1 MTSPTE
7 FTRSD
12 KLRHTPIAKLLFGMS
27 LPAMIS
33 MLVQAFYNIVDSM
46 FVARFD
52 AKAFE
57 ALSIVFPMQI
67 LIIAFATGLGVGAN
81 AVVAKK
87 LGERKRGDASL
98 ASQTGLLFT
107 LITAALFV
115 FIGIFATKP
124 FVASF
129 SEDPQTIAYGVDYLT
144 IIFVGSGFAFVEIMF
159 SKVLQATGNM
169 KVPMLSQL
177 TGAITNIILD
187 PIMIFGLLGFP
198 ALGVKGAAIATII
211 GQACACA
218 VSASAFIFGKQEVS
232 PFFHKGFRLRKDISV
247 SILRVGIPTIV
258 LKGMGSV
265 TVSFVNVILKAFE
278 NAIVVMGIYIKIQS
292 FVFMPVFG
300 LTQGAL
306 PILSYNY
313 GANDKKRF
321 TKAFQLSMIVSA
333 VIMTLGLIIFQVAP
347 ELLLKIFKA
356 SDAVIAMGIP
366 ALRIIS
372 VHFVFAAF
380 SIIIVI
386 TMQSF
391 GKGVTALILSL
402 MRQLLLLMPLAYL
415 LSSAIGVNGV
425 WWSYA
430 IAELITVAVALPLGI
445 VTIKKKFA
453 ELNAPS
459 MQ

>member
-1 MTSPTE
+1 MSGQAV
-7 FTRSD
+7 TRSD
-12 KLRHTPIAKLLFGMS
+12 KLRYTPIAKLLFGMS
-27 LPAMIS
+27 LPAMLS
-33 MLVQAFYNIVDSM
+33 MLVQSFYNIVDSM
-46 FVARFD
+46 FVAYFD

-87 LGERKRGDASL
+87 LGERKKEDAAL

-107 LITAALFV
+107 LIAAALFV

-124 FVASF
+124 FVTSF
-129 SEDPQTIAYGVDYLT
+129 SDDPQTIAYGVEYLS
-144 IIFVGSGFAFVEIMF
+144 IILVASGFAFVEIMF
-159 SKVLQATGNM
+159 SKILQATGNM
-169 KVPMLSQL
+169 KIPMFAQL

-218 VSASAFIFGKQEVS
+218 VSISAFVFGKQEVS
-232 PFFHKGFRLRKDISV
+232 PFFHKGFRLRKDISAG
-247 SILRVGIPTIV
+247 ILRVGIPTIV

-265 TVSFVNVILKAFE
+265 TVSFINVILKDFE
-278 NAIVVMGIYIKIQS
+278 NAIIVMGIYIKIQS

-313 GANDKKRF
+313 GANDKKRY
-321 TKAFQLSMIVSA
+321 TKAFKLSLAVSA
-333 VIMTLGLIIFQVAP
+333 AIMTVGLIIFQTVP
-347 ELLLKIFKA
+347 DLLLNIFKA
-356 SDAVIAMGIP
+356 TDAVTAIGIP

-372 VHFVFAAF
+372 AHFVFAAF
-380 SIIIVI
+380 SIIIGI
-386 TMQSF
+386 MLQSF
-391 GKGVTALILSL
+391 GKGISALILSL

-415 LSSAIGVNGV
+415 LSMAIGVSGV

-430 IAELITVAVALPLGI
+430 IAEAITAAVALPLGLF
-445 VTIKKKFA
+445 TIQKKFA
-453 ELNAPS
+453 ELNAPPLI
-459 MQ
+459 

>member
-1 MTSPTE
+1 MTSQTAIP
-7 FTRSD
+7 RSD
-12 KLRHTPIAKLLFGMS
+12 KLRHTPIARLLISMS
-27 LPAMIS
+27 LPAMLS
-33 MLVQAFYNIVDSM
+33 MLVQSFYNIVDSI
-46 FVARFD
+46 FVAHFD

-81 AVVAKK
+81 AVVSKK
-87 LGERKRGDASL
+87 LGERKREDAAL
-98 ASQTGLLFT
+98 AAQTGLLFT
-107 LITAALFV
+107 LISAVLFV
-115 FIGIFATKP
+115 FLGIFATKP
-124 FVASF
+124 FVSAF
-129 SEDPQTIAYGVDYLT
+129 SIDPQTIAYGVEYLS
-144 IIFVGSGFAFVEIMF
+144 IILIASGFVFIEIMF
-159 SKVLQATGNM
+159 SKILQSTGNM
-169 KVPMLSQL
+169 KIPMISQL

-198 ALGVKGAAIATII
+198 AMGIKGAAIATII

-218 VSASAFIFGKQEVS
+218 VSISAFIFGKQEVS
-232 PFFHKGFRLRKDISV
+232 PFFHKGFRLRKDISS

-265 TVSFVNVILKAFE
+265 TVSFINVILKEFE
-278 NAIVVMGIYIKIQS
+278 NAIVVLGIYIKIQS

-313 GANDKKRF
+313 GANDKKRY
-321 TKAFQLSMIVSA
+321 TKTFKLSLAISA
-333 VIMTLGLIIFQVAP
+333 AIMTVGLIIFQAAP
-347 ELLLKIFKA
+347 SLLLKIFKA
-356 SDAVIAMGIP
+356 TEAVTAMGIP

-380 SIIIVI
+380 SIIIGV
-386 TMQSF
+386 MLQSF
-391 GKGVTALILSL
+391 GKGVAALILSL

-415 LSSAIGVNGV
+415 LSMAIGVNGV

-430 IAELITVAVALPLGI
+430 IAEVITAAVALPWGI
-445 VTIKKKFA
+445 VTIRKKFA
-453 ELNAPS
+453 ELNAPPLA
-459 MQ
+459 